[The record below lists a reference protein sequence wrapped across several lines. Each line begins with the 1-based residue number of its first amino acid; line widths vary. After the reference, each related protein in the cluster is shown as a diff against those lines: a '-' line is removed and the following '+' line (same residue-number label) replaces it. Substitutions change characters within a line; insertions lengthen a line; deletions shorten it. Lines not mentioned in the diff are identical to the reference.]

1 MFLIKKE
8 CDIIKPLYVSMSHG
22 RLFRIASEWQKKK
35 KTIWRVW
42 SGMRKTWKMRAAA
55 LLLTWG
61 VYYGNAKY
69 LGTNDV
75 KYILIRGAVRDESVT
90 SSGSEEFP
98 NNIWGY
104 GRLNLINSFLEL
116 RVT

>member
-1 MFLIKKE
+1 MAHAPEEDTHIEAEPALRRHML
-8 CDIIKPLYVSMSHG
+8 PG
-22 RLFRIASEWQKKK
+22 
-35 KTIWRVW
+35 
-42 SGMRKTWKMRAAA
+42 AAA

>member
-1 MFLIKKE
+1 MVSDLIDDKSTVRVNRKME
-8 CDIIKPLYVSMSHG
+8 LV
-22 RLFRIASEWQKKK
+22 
-35 KTIWRVW
+35 TIPKAA
-42 SGMRKTWKMRAAA
+42 GAAA

>member
-1 MFLIKKE
+1 M
-8 CDIIKPLYVSMSHG
+8 
-22 RLFRIASEWQKKK
+22 
-35 KTIWRVW
+35 
-42 SGMRKTWKMRAAA
+42 
-55 LLLTWG
+55 
-61 VYYGNAKY
+61 
-69 LGTNDV
+69 